1 MQAIILAAGMGKRLK
16 ELTSENTKCMIKVN
30 GITLIERMLSQLDQ
44 FGLSKIVIVIGYK
57 GERLRN
63 YIEKLSVKTPIEYVE
78 NQDYYKTNNIYS
90 LFLARKYLV
99 QEDTL
104 LLESDLIFET
114 SVLEC
119 IINDERNTLAL
130 VDKYESWM
138 DGTVVKISSR
148 DQISDFIPGKK
159 FKFSDIGEYYKTVNI
174 YKFSKEFSKT
184 HYVPFLEAYSMA
196 LGNNEYYEQVLRVI
210 TLLDNPVIKAKKLD
224 GQMWYEIDDIQDLN
238 IAESIFSPND
248 DDKVSLIQKR
258 YGGYWRYPKL
268 MDFCYLV
275 NPYFPPQRLLN
286 EIKANFE
293 KLITQY
299 PSGMEVN
306 CLLASKNFSVPI
318 ENIVVGNGAAEL
330 INAIMQAVSGKV
342 GIIRP
347 TFEEYPNRYP
357 KENQVVFTPLNESFR
372 YDENDLIEYYED
384 KGISALVLINPDN
397 PSGNYIEKNGILKL
411 IEWTERKSIRLIL
424 DESFIDFSDEE
435 DPGSINSKL
444 ISRYKNLIIVKS
456 LSKSYGIPGLR
467 LGIAVSGDEELIAHI
482 KSSVSI
488 WNINSFAEFY
498 MQIEEKY
505 RSDYEKSLIKTRKSR
520 YELMEGL
527 KKLPGITPIPSQ
539 ANYITCILGEGI
551 SSKALTRRLLKNH
564 NIFIKDLTPKIKGD
578 REYIRVAVKTES
590 ENKLLLNALEKEI

>member
-275 NPYFPPQRLLN
+275 NPYFPSQRLLN

-306 CLLASKNFSVPI
+306 CLLASKNSSVPI

-372 YDENDLIEYYED
+372 YDENDLTEYYED

-397 PSGNYIEKNGILKL
+397 PSGNYIEKNGIIKL

-467 LGIAVSGDEELIAHI
+467 LGIAVSGDKELIAHI

>member
-275 NPYFPPQRLLN
+275 NPYFPSQRLLN

-306 CLLASKNFSVPI
+306 CLLASKNLSVPI

-330 INAIMQAVSGKV
+330 ITAIMHAVSGKV

-372 YDENDLIEYYED
+372 YDENDLTEYYED

-397 PSGNYIEKNGILKL
+397 PSGNYIEKNGIIKL

-467 LGIAVSGDEELIAHI
+467 LGIAVSGDKELIAHI

>member
-306 CLLASKNFSVPI
+306 CLLASKNLSVPI

-330 INAIMQAVSGKV
+330 ITAIMHAVSGKV

-372 YDENDLIEYYED
+372 YDENDLTEYYED

-467 LGIAVSGDEELIAHI
+467 LGIAVSGDKELIAHI